1 LTNVAYSLT
10 VLVRKNILTER
21 CIMITAR
28 VTSKGQVTIPKE
40 VRQRLGLHAGEDI
53 GFEEKDGLY
62 VVRKVVTK
70 SPFDKWV
77 GKLKHLEGQRS
88 DDLVKE
94 ARGHDHSR

>member
-1 LTNVAYSLT
+1 
-10 VLVRKNILTER
+10 
-21 CIMITAR
+21 MIAAR

-40 VRQRLGLHAGEDI
+40 VRERLGVHEGEDI
-53 GFEEKDGLY
+53 GFEEKEGFY
-62 VVRKVVTK
+62 VVRKVVAK

-77 GKLKHLEGQRS
+77 GKLKHLKGQRS